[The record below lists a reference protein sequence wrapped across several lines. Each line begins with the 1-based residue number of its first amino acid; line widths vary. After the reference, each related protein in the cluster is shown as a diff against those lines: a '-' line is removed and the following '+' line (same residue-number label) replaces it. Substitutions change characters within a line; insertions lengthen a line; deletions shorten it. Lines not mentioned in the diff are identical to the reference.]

1 MNIGKKLYLNFGVI
15 LATVLV
21 LLAINLIA
29 VQREHET
36 KAAAQRS
43 IDMTEA
49 TSSVRFQ
56 MMQNRL
62 HLQNYL
68 LSGDTRD
75 VEKMT
80 DGERALSDA
89 LRRAQALANSQD
101 QRASLEKVQTL
112 EQGWGA
118 DFANGLVEKRR
129 AVDSGN
135 ATVAELQIFYLQK
148 DPNSWVSRS
157 SEVLDDVD
165 KENRQLLDQRRHS
178 DELAATWTILV
189 AVFSSLLAIGLGV
202 VIAYRTATGITE
214 PLNRLIHV
222 AEQIGQTG
230 DLEHNIDIH
239 GQDEIGQ
246 LARTF
251 DSMVKYLKEM
261 ASVSEAIAGGNL
273 TVEVRARSA
282 NDTLGNAFTRMVEG
296 LRGLVRNVRD
306 AASQV
311 ASASTQ
317 VASASDE
324 SARNSLQTSSA
335 IDEVTSTMHEMS
347 VNVQNMVKSTQT
359 QASSVSETSASIDQM
374 VTSIQRVADTAKV
387 LLDISNRSREEVHSG
402 IGTMEKATDGLN
414 RINTTIRSS
423 GEIIDAL
430 GGRADDIGKIVEV
443 IDDLAEQTNLLAL
456 NAAIEAARAGEH
468 GLGFAVVADE
478 VRKLAEKS
486 AQSTKEIS
494 ELIESIQKEA
504 RKAVENMEKS
514 TTIVNEG
521 LNLGQDLNAALRK
534 ISNVVTEV
542 YKFAQEIGAAT
553 NEQSHGSSQIARATT
568 RLNEITHEINSA
580 VEEQASG
587 AQAVVQAMERMREL
601 VQSSTSGS
609 TELAASSDQMSK
621 MSRDL
626 LDSMDRFALR
636 SNDRPNDRMQDRTND
651 KMNDRTNDRMSDRIN
666 DSFSQHGNA
675 ARTATAGLR

>member
-1 MNIGKKLYLNFGVI
+1 MSIRKQLYVSFGII

-21 LLAINLIA
+21 LLAVNLAA
-29 VQREHET
+29 VWREHEA

-49 TSSVRFQ
+49 TSIVRFQ

-75 VEKMT
+75 VEKMN
-80 DGERALSDA
+80 DGEHLLSAA
-89 LRRAQALANSQD
+89 LRHAQELANAD
-101 QRASLEKVQTL
+101 QQRSSLEKVQGL
-112 EQGWGA
+112 EQSWA
-118 DFANGLVEKRR
+118 SDFANPLVERR
-129 AVDSGN
+129 RGVDSGN
-135 ATVAELQIFYLQK
+135 ETVAELQIFYLQR
-148 DPNSWVSRS
+148 DPSSWVTRS
-157 SEVLDDVD
+157 SSVLDDVD
-165 KENRQLLDQRRHS
+165 RENRQLLEKRHS
-178 DELAATWTILV
+178 DDQLAATATIV
-189 AVFSSLLAIGLGV
+189 ITVFSSLAALALGV
-202 VIAYRTATGITE
+202 IIAYRTATGITE

-222 AEQIGQTG
+222 AEQIGQSG
-230 DLEHNIDIH
+230 DLDHNIDVH
-239 GQDEIGQ
+239 GKDEIGQ

-261 ASVSEAIAGGNL
+261 AAVSEAIAGGNL
-273 TVEVRARSA
+273 GVEVRPRSA
-282 NDTLGNAFTRMVEG
+282 NDTLANAFTRMVEG
-296 LRGLVRNVRD
+296 LRGSVRNVRD

-311 ASASTQ
+311 ASAATQ
-317 VASASDE
+317 VASSSDE
-324 SARNSLQTSSA
+324 SAQNSMQTSSA

-359 QASSVSETSASIDQM
+359 QASSVNDTSASIDQM

-414 RINTTIRSS
+414 RINTTIRSA
-423 GEIIDAL
+423 GEIIDSL
-430 GGRADDIGKIVEV
+430 GTRADDIGKIIEV

-494 ELIESIQKEA
+494 ELIQSIQKEA

-514 TTIVNEG
+514 TTIVDEG

-553 NEQSHGSSQIARATT
+553 NEQSHGSTQIARATA
-568 RLNEITHEINSA
+568 RLNEITHEITSA

-601 VQSSTSGS
+601 VRSSTSGS

-621 MSRDL
+621 MSRGL
-626 LDSMDRFALR
+626 LDSMDRFSLQSA
-636 SNDRPNDRMQDRTND
+636 D
-651 KMNDRTNDRMSDRIN
+651 
-666 DSFSQHGNA
+666 GNGPA
-675 ARTATAGLR
+675 ARHAAAGTR

>member
-1 MNIGKKLYLNFGVI
+1 MNIRKKLYLSFGGI
-15 LATVLV
+15 LATVV
-21 LLAINLIA
+21 ILAVVILFA
-29 VQREHET
+29 VWREHET

-43 IDMTEA
+43 MDMTQA
-49 TSSVRFQ
+49 TSLVRFE

-75 VEKMT
+75 VEKMN
-80 DGERALSDA
+80 DGVRRLAEALQ
-89 LRRAQALANSQD
+89 RAQGLANAD
-101 QRASLEKVQTL
+101 QQRGSLEKVQQF
-112 EQGWGA
+112 EQSWSA
-118 DFANGLVEKRR
+118 EFANPLAEKRR
-129 AVDSGN
+129 QVDSGN

-157 SEVLDDVD
+157 SDVLDQVD
-165 KENRQLLDQRRHS
+165 QMNLKLLDERQRS
-178 DELAATWTILV
+178 DQWAATFTIVGTLII
-189 AVFSSLLAIGLGV
+189 SLIALGV
-202 VIAYRTATGITE
+202 GMVIAYRTSQAIAE

-222 AEQIGQTG
+222 AQQIGDSG
-230 DLEHNIDIH
+230 DLDHTIDVR
-239 GQDEIGQ
+239 GQDEVGQ

-273 TVEVRARSA
+273 TVEAQPRSPD
-282 NDTLGNAFTRMVEG
+282 DTLGNAFTRMVEG

-324 SARNSLQTSSA
+324 SAKISLQTSSA

-387 LLDISNRSREEVHSG
+387 LLDISNRSREEVHNG

-414 RINTTIRSS
+414 RINTTIHSS

-430 GGRADDIGKIVEV
+430 GSRADNIGKIIEV

-494 ELIESIQKEA
+494 ELIQSIQKEA
-504 RKAVENMEKS
+504 RRAVENMEKS
-514 TTIVNEG
+514 TSIVNEG
-521 LNLGQDLNAALRK
+521 LNLGQELNAALRK

-587 AQAVVQAMERMREL
+587 AQAVVKAMERMREL
-601 VQSSTSGS
+601 VQNSTSGS
-609 TELAASSDQMSK
+609 TELAASAEQMSK

-626 LDSMDRFALR
+626 LGSMDNFTLR
-636 SNDRPNDRMQDRTND
+636 PGESAPAPR
-651 KMNDRTNDRMSDRIN
+651 
-666 DSFSQHGNA
+666 GA
-675 ARTATAGLR
+675 ARQAAAGGR

>member
-1 MNIGKKLYLNFGVI
+1 MLTEEGWSMTIGKKLYISFGII
-15 LATVLV
+15 LLTVLV
-21 LLAINLIA
+21 LFAINMYG
-29 VQREHET
+29 VHREQQT
-36 KAAAQRS
+36 KDAAQRS

-49 TSSVRFQ
+49 TSLVRFQ

-75 VEKMT
+75 VEKMAE
-80 DGERALSDA
+80 GERLLNDA
-89 LRRAQALANSQD
+89 LHHAQELSNSAQ
-101 QRASLEKVQTL
+101 QKSNLEKVQGL
-112 EQGWGA
+112 EQSWSS
-118 DFANGLVEKRR
+118 DFANPLVDKRR

-157 SEVLDDVD
+157 SDVVDEVDR
-165 KENRQLLDQRRHS
+165 ENRQLLTVRQADDKS
-178 DELAATWTILV
+178 ATNYTVLF
-189 AVFSSLLAIGLGV
+189 AVLSTAFAIGLGIL
-202 VIAYRTATGITE
+202 IAYRTASGITDT
-214 PLNRLIHV
+214 LARLIHV
-222 AEQIGQTG
+222 ADQIGQSG

-239 GQDEIGQ
+239 GKDEIGQ

-273 TVEVRARSA
+273 SVEVHPRSA
-282 NDTLGNAFTRMVEG
+282 NDTLANAFTRMVEG
-296 LRGLVRNVRD
+296 LRGMVRNVRD

-504 RKAVENMEKS
+504 RKAVDNMEKS

-521 LNLGQDLNAALRK
+521 LNLGQELNSALRK

-621 MSRDL
+621 MSRGL

-636 SNDRPNDRMQDRTND
+636 PDDRT
-651 KMNDRTNDRMSDRIN
+651 T
-666 DSFSQHGNA
+666 DSAQRFGNA
-675 ARTATAGLR
+675 ARSAAAGSR

>member
-1 MNIGKKLYLNFGVI
+1 MTLTEKGSVMNIGKKLYLNFGII

-21 LLAINLIA
+21 LLAVNLIA
-29 VQREHET
+29 VRREHET

-43 IDMTEA
+43 IEMAEA
-49 TSSVRFQ
+49 TSTVRFE

-75 VEKMT
+75 VEKMN
-80 DGERALSDA
+80 DGLRLLGDGLHHAQELVGSD
-89 LRRAQALANSQD
+89 Q
-101 QRASLEKVQTL
+101 QRSSLEKVQKL
-112 EQGWGA
+112 EQNWNNE
-118 DFANGLVEKRR
+118 FANPLVEKRR
-129 AVDSGN
+129 QVDSGN

-148 DPNSWVSRS
+148 DPNSWVVRS
-157 SEVLDDVD
+157 SDVLDEVD
-165 KENRQLLDQRRHS
+165 TLNRKLLDERRRS
-178 DELAATWTILV
+178 DELAATATILA
-189 AVFSSLLAIGLGV
+189 AVLSSLLALGLGV
-202 VIAYRTATGITE
+202 VVAYRTAQAISE
-214 PLNRLIHV
+214 PLNSLMHV
-222 AEQIGQTG
+222 ARQIGESG
-230 DLEHNIDIH
+230 DLDHNIDVR

-273 TVEVRARSA
+273 SVEVHPRSA
-282 NDTLGNAFTRMVEG
+282 NDTLANAFMRMVEG

-311 ASASTQ
+311 ASASAQ

-324 SARNSLQTSSA
+324 TARTALQTSSA

-359 QASSVSETSASIDQM
+359 QASSVSETSVSIDQM

-430 GGRADDIGKIVEV
+430 GTRADDIGKIIEV

-494 ELIESIQKEA
+494 ELIQSIQKEA

-514 TTIVNEG
+514 TSIVNEG

-580 VEEQASG
+580 VE
-587 AQAVVQAMERMREL
+587 
-601 VQSSTSGS
+601 
-609 TELAASSDQMSK
+609 
-621 MSRDL
+621 
-626 LDSMDRFALR
+626 
-636 SNDRPNDRMQDRTND
+636 
-651 KMNDRTNDRMSDRIN
+651 
-666 DSFSQHGNA
+666 
-675 ARTATAGLR
+675 